1 MRLLPTKPPPGP
13 TDPNFWRSPLRGPW
27 LTSFLGSILLVLIV
41 IVAVTGL
48 LSHAAYNPELGDNA
62 LISLDRDLGL
72 FVFDWPTGPSWLYAL
87 TQGLHTTVGIIAVPV
102 LLAKL
107 WSVIPKLFAWPPV
120 ASPAQA
126 LERLTLLALVG
137 SALFEFATGIL
148 NFQLYYPFRFGFVS
162 AHYYGAW
169 VFVISLVL
177 HVATKWPT
185 IRTAYR
191 ERGVLKPLM
200 DDVAHTVPEPRGTHD
215 HDLAPS
221 NPAEASISRRGL
233 LALVGSASGGLFLL
247 TAGQSLGG
255 PFRGLSLLAPRGA
268 GISFPVNKTASVAR
282 VTTAMAGPDWRL
294 SVKGEREVSLS
305 RPELLKLPQHTVDL
319 PIACVEGWS
328 TTQRWTGVR
337 LRDLAAMVGAADGLG
352 FHVESLQ
359 PAGAFRQTT
368 LSRDQT
374 MTGDSLLALKVNGE
388 DLSMDHGFPAR
399 IMVPALPGVHCTK
412 WVSGL
417 ELI

>member
-27 LTSFLGSILLVLIV
+27 LTSFLGSVLLVLIV

-87 TQGLHTTVGIIAVPV
+87 TQGLHTTVGIVAVPV

-177 HVATKWPT
+177 HVATKLPT
-185 IRTAYR
+185 IRTAFR

-221 NPAEASISRRGL
+221 NPGEASISRRGL

-374 MTGDSLLALKVNGE
+374 MTEDSLLALKVNGE